1 MGSLYFEIH
10 ILRISSIYGKR
21 AHSEVATAQAVALAM
36 LPVREPSTVGFIVA
50 PIIAPMEALA
60 PVAPTNVF
68 AGPLVTKCPKMLI
81 ANPVDEPASK
91 LLPWKKVVMD
101 DIICATNT
109 VILK

>member
-21 AHSEVATAQAVALAM
+21 VHREVATAQAVALAM
-36 LPVREPSTVGFIVA
+36 LPVSEPSTVGFIVA